1 MEGEFFAVNLF
12 IYIEKEIVEN
22 CSSSPIIDE
31 FKNMKEQ
38 MTIIIISSYCYDYTK
53 LCIHYLCLSDNN

>member
-1 MEGEFFAVNLF
+1 MEGDFFADNMF
-12 IYIEKEIVEN
+12 IFIEKEIARN
-22 CSSSPIIDE
+22 FSSDSIIDE

-38 MTIIIISSYCYDYTK
+38 MTIIMISFYSYDYTK